1 MNVDSAF
8 MDKGSGLKPTNSKCL
23 GLWLALLFMLW
34 SSTIATSARS
44 SELNLREAIR
54 LAITDDPWLV
64 GSDYR
69 ERALRSEAISARSL
83 PDPSISLQAANFP
96 TDNFDFG
103 QEPMTQVS
111 VSVGQRLPRGNSL
124 QLAADRKRAQAGEE
138 PFLRQ
143 DRQARV
149 TDRVTQLWLEAFVA
163 QESIRLIQED
173 RALFE
178 NLADATRASY
188 STAVKRSR
196 QQEVIR
202 AQVELVRLD
211 DRLDTLKEALAS
223 TKANLSEWVGE
234 QAQRPLSGFQ
244 RRGSPSPVALP
255 MASYARAGRHP
266 SVLALDQRI
275 KAKKLEVDLAR
286 EKYKPE
292 WGLSARYGHRGD
304 DPMGRQR
311 SDLFSIGLTLDLP
324 VRHRKRQDQDVHA
337 AASRVEALKTEK
349 LLLVREL
356 MAQSEAAM
364 AALAHLDVRL
374 LRYRQEL
381 LPQMADQA
389 KAALVAYNNDE
400 GDFAEAVR
408 ARIAQLNAKIDALNI
423 EVRRRQIVATLTYLM
438 GGETHTSVDALSQQA
453 GDSVQ

>member
-1 MNVDSAF
+1 
-8 MDKGSGLKPTNSKCL
+8 
-23 GLWLALLFMLW
+23 MLW

-202 AQVELVRLD
+202 AQVELVWLGGW
-211 DRLDTLKEALAS
+211 L
-223 TKANLSEWVGE
+223 
-234 QAQRPLSGFQ
+234 
-244 RRGSPSPVALP
+244 
-255 MASYARAGRHP
+255 
-266 SVLALDQRI
+266 
-275 KAKKLEVDLAR
+275 
-286 EKYKPE
+286 
-292 WGLSARYGHRGD
+292 
-304 DPMGRQR
+304 
-311 SDLFSIGLTLDLP
+311 
-324 VRHRKRQDQDVHA
+324 
-337 AASRVEALKTEK
+337 
-349 LLLVREL
+349 
-356 MAQSEAAM
+356 
-364 AALAHLDVRL
+364 
-374 LRYRQEL
+374 
-381 LPQMADQA
+381 
-389 KAALVAYNNDE
+389 NN
-400 GDFAEAVR
+400 
-408 ARIAQLNAKIDALNI
+408 
-423 EVRRRQIVATLTYLM
+423 
-438 GGETHTSVDALSQQA
+438 
-453 GDSVQ
+453 